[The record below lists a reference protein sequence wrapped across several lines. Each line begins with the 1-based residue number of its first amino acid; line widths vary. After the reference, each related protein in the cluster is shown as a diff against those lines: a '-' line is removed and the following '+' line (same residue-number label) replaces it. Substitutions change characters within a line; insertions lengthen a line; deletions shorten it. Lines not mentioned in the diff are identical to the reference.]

1 MDPLVNFIADSV
13 IGGKYGSIAVLLAIA
28 VILSR
33 AATKLELHSKGLVD
47 AIKSIGADL
56 TKAREE
62 DRAEHVRTRER
73 LDSTKGEIIAAVA
86 SDGGTTRGELAAL
99 EERRWSDINHAL
111 DRASDTATPATGMP
125 VVRRSGGTHQGAR

>member
-1 MDPLVNFIADSV
+1 MDPLAWLLDNVIA
-13 IGGKYGSIAVLLAIA
+13 GKYGAVATLIVIA

-33 AATKLELHSKGLVD
+33 AATKLELHAKGLVD
-47 AIKSIGADL
+47 AIKAVGADL

-125 VVRRSGGTHQGAR
+125 VVRRSGGTHQGVR